1 MANNLLNDRFSYY
14 GDSPT
19 HTHMRLCTYGAGG
32 MEITSSCDP
41 EEILKAVA
49 AGEKV
54 WLQVHGL
61 VDTGSVKKIC
71 DYFHISFLTV
81 QDILNTSHQP
91 KIEDNGDY
99 LTAIL
104 RKYEMGATM
113 YDEFK
118 EFNVSIVLG
127 SNFVITF
134 METENEYF
142 KDVEAAIKDNVFRI
156 RERASDYLFSVVV
169 NSVISEYV
177 VLSGKIDDTLE
188 SIGSDLM
195 ANAYGDDASGKLQ
208 SLRLRYLQM
217 KQGILPLRDNYVL
230 LLHTT
235 NPIIHSG
242 TRPFFKDVNDHL
254 QLTLQTLEICRE
266 AFATFTDLYIAN
278 NDMRMNAIMKRLT
291 IVSTIFIP
299 LTFLVGVWGMNFKFM
314 PELEWRYGYLFAW
327 VVMALVAIIVVLLF
341 RGKKWK

>member
-19 HTHMRLCTYGAGG
+19 HTHMHLCTYGAGG
-32 MEITSSCDP
+32 MKMASSDNP
-41 EEILKAVA
+41 EEILEAVA
-49 AGEKV
+49 GGEKT

-61 VDTGSVKKIC
+61 VDTGSIKKIC

-91 KIEDNGDY
+91 KMEDNGNY

-127 SNFVITF
+127 NNFVITF
-134 METENEYF
+134 METENDYF

-156 RERASDYLFSVVV
+156 RECATDYLFSVVL

-188 SIGSDLM
+188 SIGSDLL
-195 ANAYGDDASGKLQ
+195 AKVYGEDVSGKLQ
-208 SLRLRYLQM
+208 LLRLRYLQM
-217 KQGILPLRDNYVL
+217 KQGIMPLRDNYAL
-230 LLHTT
+230 LLHAA
-235 NPIIHSG
+235 NPIIHNS
-242 TRPFFKDVNDHL
+242 TRPFFKDVDDHL
-254 QLTLQTLEICRE
+254 QLALQTLEICRE
-266 AFATFTDLYIAN
+266 TFATFTDLYISN

-299 LTFLVGVWGMNFKFM
+299 LTFLVGVWGMNFKVM

-327 VVMALVAIIVVLLF
+327 AVMALVAIVVMLFF